1 MSAPTP
7 TDEVD
12 ELIERMR
19 AVRASG
25 YDHAGAL
32 HGEAKRLV
40 DWKEYVRSKPLVSI
54 AVASLVGFSVVRGT
68 FRSSSP
74 SPSSTSAPGTNSV
87 LMPTSSNQ
95 ASWKSSVIALA
106 TNVAT
111 TAVKHYFT
119 TLVQRG
125 KTGGGFHDRFRNAGS
140 KEETIGSD

>member
-1 MSAPTP
+1 MSVPTP
-7 TDEVD
+7 TEEVD

-54 AVASLVGFSVVRGT
+54 AVASLVGFSVVRSTLRGSSPLT
-68 FRSSSP
+68 SSSLGFSPVTTP
-74 SPSSTSAPGTNSV
+74 S
-87 LMPTSSNQ
+87 SSNQ
-95 ASWKSSVIALA
+95 VTWKNSVIALA

-111 TAVKHYFT
+111 TALKHYFT
-119 TLVQRG
+119 TLIQRG
-125 KTGGGFHDRFRNAGS
+125 KTEGGFHDRFRNSGS
-140 KEETIGSD
+140 KEERVESE